1 MHKKLHVSAKYLI
14 LLVIGCVFF
23 LHGCGRQDSA
33 LAQET
38 PEIKRPTIK
47 IGLIPEQNLFEQKKR
62 YAPLFDYLSAELGVI
77 FESHILS
84 RYGNIVDYF
93 NELGLDGAFMG
104 SFTGALAIQKLGVEP
119 LVRPQHVNGTSTYF
133 GLVFARKGS
142 GLGSAESLRGKRM
155 VFVDRATTAGYLL
168 PLAYF
173 KKIGISDYENWFDK
187 FYFSGTHED
196 AIMDVLNGLA
206 DVGAAKNTV
215 YENLVLKDLNHM
227 DKLEILAT
235 SPPVPSNALLVK
247 STFPADFKILLR
259 NKLLTMDQS
268 AAGRK
273 ALAEINST
281 KFIETTVADYQPV
294 LDYATSIGI
303 NLAEYDYRNQ

>member
-1 MHKKLHVSAKYLI
+1 MNKNRHVSAKNRI
-14 LLVIGCVFF
+14 FLVVGCV
-23 LHGCGRQDSA
+23 LLLLGCGRQESA

-38 PEIKRPTIK
+38 PETKRPTIK

-62 YAPLFDYLSAELGVI
+62 YAPLFDYLSAELGVV

-84 RYGNIVDYF
+84 RYGNIVDNF

-173 KKIGISDYENWFDK
+173 KKIGISDYKNWFDE

-268 AAGRK
+268 ASGRK

-281 KFIETTVADYQPV
+281 KFVETTVADYQPV

>member
-1 MHKKLHVSAKYLI
+1 MNKNLRVSAKHLI
-14 LLVIGCVFF
+14 LLAVGFVFF

-33 LAQET
+33 LAKET
-38 PEIKRPTIK
+38 PGIKRPTIK

-62 YAPLFDYLSAELGVI
+62 YAPLFDYLSAELGVV
-77 FESHILS
+77 FESHMLS
-84 RYGNIVDYF
+84 RYGNIIDNF
-93 NELGLDGAFMG
+93 NKLGLDGAFMG
-104 SFTGALAIQKLGVEP
+104 SFTGALAIQELGVEP

-173 KKIGISDYENWFDK
+173 KKIGIADYEKWFGE

-206 DVGAAKNTV
+206 DIGAAKNTV
-215 YENLVLKDLNHM
+215 YENLVLKDLRHM

-235 SPPVPSNALLVK
+235 SPPVPSNALLLK
-247 STFPADFKILLR
+247 STLPADFKTLLR
-259 NKLLTMDQS
+259 SKLLTMDQS
-268 AAGRK
+268 VTGRK
-273 ALAEINST
+273 VLAEIDST

-303 NLAEYDYRNQ
+303 NLAEYDYTNQ